1 MADVPNVT
9 DKAVGEQMIEGI
21 IFDVDGTILDSMEIW
36 MNVGKRYLES
46 LGTQAEDNLGEV
58 LFSLTM
64 KEGAEYIKNNYA
76 LDFSVEEIIEG
87 INDTVYRFYAREA
100 QPKHGIEQFLQWA
113 SEQKIPMTIATST
126 DRPLIEAAFTRL
138 GLSDY
143 FGKIFTTTEI
153 GKGKGEPDIYI
164 AAQQYMKSSRENT
177 WLIDDALYALETAK
191 ECGFQTVGVYDS
203 SSEKEQEK
211 IVETADV
218 YIRGWDA
225 YETLIKEMGRE

>member
-1 MADVPNVT
+1 MADVPKQT
-9 DKAVGEQMIEGI
+9 DKEVGKQMIEGI

-46 LGTQAEDNLGEV
+46 LEIQAEDNLGEV

-64 KEGAEYIKNNYA
+64 KEGAEHIKSNYA

-87 INDTVYRFYAREA
+87 INDIVYKFYAREA
-100 QPKHGIEQFLQWA
+100 QPKKGIQQFLRWA
-113 SEQKIPMTIATST
+113 YEQKIPMTVATST
-126 DRPLIEAAFTRL
+126 DRPLIEAAFARL
-138 GLSDY
+138 SLGDY

-177 WLIDDALYALETAK
+177 WLIDDALYALKTAADY
-191 ECGFQTVGVYDS
+191 GFHTVGVYDP
-203 SSEKEQEK
+203 SSEKEQEE

-225 YETLIKEMGRE
+225 YETLIKEMKRE